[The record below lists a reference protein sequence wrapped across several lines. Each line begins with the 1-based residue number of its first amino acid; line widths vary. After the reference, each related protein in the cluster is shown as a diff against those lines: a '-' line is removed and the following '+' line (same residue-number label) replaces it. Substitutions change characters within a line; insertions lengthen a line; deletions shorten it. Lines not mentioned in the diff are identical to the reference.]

1 LLFHWVV
8 NWVAISNVI
17 TMSDYLAEPDKK
29 LRFEFPF
36 GGQQYMGTISPIY
49 EKVTGK
55 KFFHVRWWIKD
66 EENSTVSVGADF
78 TPSKGAG
85 SSPIA
90 WTVFPSGIAKDE
102 TDCVQA
108 VFRRTLPQWKS
119 VCKPRRKVVNIFY

>member
-1 LLFHWVV
+1 
-8 NWVAISNVI
+8 
-17 TMSDYLAEPDKK
+17 MSDYLAEPDKK

-55 KFFHVRWWIKD
+55 KFFHVRWWMKD

-85 SSPIA
+85 SSPIT

-102 TDCVQA
+102 TDCVHA